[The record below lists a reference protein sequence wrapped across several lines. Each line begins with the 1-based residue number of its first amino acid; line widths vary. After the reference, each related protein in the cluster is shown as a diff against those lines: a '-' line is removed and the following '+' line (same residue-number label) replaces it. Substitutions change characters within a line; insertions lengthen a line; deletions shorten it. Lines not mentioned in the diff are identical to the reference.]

1 LNSKPARALMLVLL
15 ALAFSTTGCNVINE
29 MRAKNSLNEGVRE
42 FNKRKFDL
50 AEAKFNRAMEL
61 APDLPNAERFRAQS
75 IFQQFTIKPG
85 EELANKSL
93 KALDDLIKHNPN
105 NPEIMNEALASK
117 AAVYEQLS
125 IIASASSPPN
135 PDLAH
140 RHQEARFELL
150 KQQAELPNQANK
162 TKALV
167 YYTIAREGYDQA
179 KKISQS
185 HRDQTKEMAKAA
197 ERKKA
202 GESQDCRLYAV
213 ELGTPLNAEE
223 LQKVIPHVKTARE
236 YIDKAVAADPNYAH
250 AWSMRKLIYIQEDF
264 IYQSI
269 DKAPADRKG
278 QLEQMIEASPAR
290 REQVCKL
297 IQESHVTATRLY
309 DEEKAAKAAE
319 AGAS

>member
-1 LNSKPARALMLVLL
+1 MLVLL

-42 FNKRKFDL
+42 FNKRKFDI
-50 AEAKFNRAMEL
+50 AEAKFDRAMKL
-61 APDLPNAERFRAQS
+61 APDLPNAERFRAQT

-85 EELANKSL
+85 EELAQRAIA
-93 KALDDLIKHNPN
+93 ALDDLIKHNPN

-117 AAVYEQLS
+117 AAIYEQLAT
-125 IIASASSPPN
+125 IASASNN
-135 PDLAH
+135 PDLAQK
-140 RHQEARFELL
+140 HQQARFELL
-150 KQQAELPNQANK
+150 KQQAELPNQAGR

-167 YYTIAREGYDQA
+167 YYTIAREEYDQA
-179 KKISQS
+179 KKISQR
-185 HRDQTKEMAKAA
+185 HRDQTKEFAKAA

-202 GESQDCRLYAV
+202 GNSQDCRFYSV
-213 ELGTPLNAEE
+213 ELNTPLTPEE
-223 LQKVIPHVKTARE
+223 LQNMIPHVKSARE

-264 IYQSI
+264 VYQSI
-269 DKAPADRKG
+269 DKAPADKKA
-278 QLEQMIEASPAR
+278 QLEQMAESSPAR

-297 IQESHVTATRLY
+297 IQESHLTATKLY